1 MNSGPEDTVRP
12 MKCLVTQPIHESG
25 LAKLRLAGIEP
36 IIARTTQTE
45 VLRDLIADCD
55 GVITRNFGLPADL
68 ISAAPRLRVIS
79 VHGAGHEQ
87 VDKPAADKAGIIVCN
102 APGANAR
109 SVSELTIALALAAA
123 RLILPADRAARLH
136 DEGFRDRS
144 LTRELF
150 GKNALIVGWGAT
162 GKGVG
167 KILRD
172 SFGMTVT
179 VYSPRSP
186 EIEPGFHRSTDL
198 GKAVA
203 QADLISLHTNLR
215 PETRHMISSE
225 ILDCVKPGA
234 IFVNVARAGLV
245 DEEALVQALQTG
257 KLHSAAL
264 DVYSDTAPEGPLGQ
278 MDNVILTPHLG
289 GATEESMIRVADRAV
304 ENLLDVLCRNQRPE
318 ATVNNPGSTQ
328 E

>member
-1 MNSGPEDTVRP
+1 MNSRSDVTVTP
-12 MKCLVTQPIHESG
+12 MKCLITQPIHESG
-25 LAKLRLAGIEP
+25 LKKLRLAGIEP
-36 IIARTTQTE
+36 IIARKTQTD

-55 GVITRNFGLPADL
+55 GVITRNFGLPAEL
-68 ISAAPRLRVIS
+68 IIAAPRLRVIS

-136 DEGFRDRS
+136 DEDFRDRF

-150 GKNALIVGWGAT
+150 GKNALILGWGAT

-167 KILRD
+167 QILRD
-172 SFGMTVT
+172 SFDMTVT

-186 EIEPGFHRSTDL
+186 EIEPRFHRNTDL
-198 GKAVA
+198 SEAVA
-203 QADLISLHTNLR
+203 KAALISLHTNLR
-215 PETRHMISSE
+215 PDTRHMISGD
-225 ILDCVKPGA
+225 ILERVKPGA

-245 DEEALVQALQTG
+245 DEQALVHALQTG

-304 ENLLDVLCRNQRPE
+304 ENLLDVLCRNRRPE
-318 ATVNNPGSTQ
+318 ATVNNPGNTQ